1 MNGHSQHTNHHHH
14 HQQLIEEHHQ
24 QIIERESVSPQNGYP
39 AQYVV
44 HRKNSISHQDSIIST
59 NGTVTRQDQD
69 QDGSPTQHTQT
80 TSVTK
85 HSLLQFAIQH
95 FRNE

>member
-1 MNGHSQHTNHHHH
+1 MNGHSQHNNHHH
-14 HQQLIEEHHQ
+14 HQQTIEEHHQ
-24 QIIERESVSPQNGYP
+24 QIIERDSVSPPNGYP
-39 AQYVV
+39 AQYV

-59 NGTVTRQDQD
+59 NGTVKRQDQD
-69 QDGSPTQHTQT
+69 QDGSPTHPTQA